1 MRIFG
6 HAPDG
11 RNCPAT
17 NRLNPP
23 RACLNLRTVKASAP
37 KTPSGNE
44 TFLPRDEAAAWQSI
58 GAGWRQL
65 YGSFHKLGVSF
76 EWHDFTA
83 ATAMDWAKS
92 FHEGSA
98 EICLNLAGHGTV
110 SWNGAETKYSSMTAG
125 FYCRGAKPL
134 EATRIAGER
143 HQFITVELA
152 PEFLTRHLAGQEAA
166 LHPLIRTVISGKRGV
181 TGIGPSLP
189 LTAGQQQL
197 VQSLRNPPVAAA
209 AQGLWYQGKA
219 AELMAEF
226 LFQPG
231 DAEFFCTR
239 QHRLSKERTERVI
252 AILRRDLAN
261 PPALEQL
268 GKEVGCS
275 AFYLSRTFSQETGS
289 TIPQYL
295 QRLRMDRAA
304 ELLRSGKYNVTEAA
318 LEVGYSSFSHFSLA
332 FRQTHGCCP
341 GLFPVVKE
349 QK

>member
-1 MRIFG
+1 MNCRRASPIFPRLKSFASQSA
-6 HAPDG
+6 AP
-11 RNCPAT
+11 
-17 NRLNPP
+17 
-23 RACLNLRTVKASAP
+23 AP
-37 KTPSGNE
+37 NV
-44 TFLPRDEAAAWQSI
+44 LPREEAAAWRAI

-65 YGSFHKLGVSF
+65 YGSFNKLGVSF
-76 EWHDFTA
+76 EWHDFEA
-83 ATAMDWAKS
+83 AEPIDWARS
-92 FHEGSA
+92 FHEGST
-98 EICLNLAGHGTV
+98 EICLNLAGHGSVRCGGMEVQFTP
-110 SWNGAETKYSSMTAG
+110 MTAG
-125 FYCRGAKPL
+125 FYCRATKSL
-134 EATRIAGER
+134 AATRAAKQR

-152 PEFLTRHLAGQEAA
+152 PEFLTRHLAGQEKV
-166 LHPLIRTVISGKRGV
+166 LHPLVRGLVAGKRDVSGV
-181 TGIGPSLP
+181 GPALP
-189 LTAGQQQL
+189 LSPAQQQL
-197 VQSLRNPPVAAA
+197 VFSLRNPPVAAA
-209 AQGLWYQGKA
+209 AQNLWYQGKA
-219 AELMAEF
+219 AELMAQLF
-226 LFQPG
+226 FQPDDG
-231 DAEFFCTR
+231 EFFCTR
-239 QHRLSKERTERVI
+239 QHRLAKERADRVI

-349 QK
+349 

>member
-1 MRIFG
+1 LRTSPQSST
-6 HAPDG
+6 ATD
-11 RNCPAT
+11 PAA
-17 NRLNPP
+17 LP
-23 RACLNLRTVKASAP
+23 RA
-37 KTPSGNE
+37 
-44 TFLPRDEAAAWQSI
+44 EAAAWRAI

-65 YGSFHKLGVSF
+65 YGSFNKLGVSF
-76 EWHDFTA
+76 EWHDFKA
-83 ATAMDWAKS
+83 DAPVDWARS

-98 EICLNLAGHGTV
+98 EICLNLSGHGIV
-110 SWNGAETKYSSMTAG
+110 RWKDSETRFSPMTAG
-125 FYCRGAKPL
+125 FYCRGREPL
-134 EATRIAGER
+134 QAARNGRER

-152 PEFLTRHLAGQEAA
+152 AEFLTRHLAGQEDA
-166 LHPLIRTVISGKRGV
+166 LHPLIREALAGKRSV
-181 TGIGPSLP
+181 TGVGTALP
-189 LTAGQQQL
+189 LNTAQQQI
-197 VQSLRNPPVAAA
+197 VASLRNPPVFAA

-219 AELMAEF
+219 AELMAQLF
-226 LFQPG
+226 FQP
-231 DAEFFCTR
+231 AEEEFFCTR
-239 QHRLSKERTERVI
+239 QHRIAKERTERVI
-252 AILRRDLAN
+252 EILRRDLAN

-341 GLFPVVKE
+341 GLFPVVRE